1 MRTTNNMLIRNMM
14 RNLNQN
20 ITRLDK
26 RQMQMA
32 TGKRIHKPSDDPI
45 AISRSLKIRADIKE
59 LEQYKKNTDDAISW
73 LEATEL
79 AAINTGDAL
88 QRLRELMVQGSN
100 GVLTEEE
107 TRKIQG
113 EIKEIKQQIISLG
126 NTTYAGKYVFSG
138 KRTDTPLFDHYGNY
152 NIDLFDAKNPNLVD
166 HRIQYEVGVGELI
179 DVNTLGIDLFEKYTS
194 ASDLTLHMPTKEGEN
209 HATKFQL
216 EGAEIVIEMTEAPE
230 EGSQEPP
237 KFKVTMKIA
246 ADETVKEIEFTNI
259 ETTEVDG
266 EEETVIISKEDF
278 MKKIVEA
285 LKTEIAAI
293 EDTHHPLKTF
303 DFQVEDLKKGRTV
316 VGAEVGQENWTIKAV
331 PQKSGLIHL
340 IDTIEAQ
347 LLAGKHEEIS
357 NQLGNIDK
365 YIDSLLTTRAE
376 IGAKVNRMDLVKNKI
391 EDNIINFRKLQSQ
404 LEDADMG
411 EVIMEL
417 MNEENVYRASL
428 SVGARIIQ
436 PTLLDFLR

>member
-1 MRTTNNMLIRNMM
+1 MRTTNNMMIRNMM

-20 ITRLDK
+20 VTRLDK
-26 RQMQMA
+26 KQMQMA

-45 AISRSLKIRADIKE
+45 AISRSLKLRADIKE
-59 LEQYKKNTDDAISW
+59 MQQYKKNTDDAISW
-73 LEATEL
+73 LEATEI
-79 AAINTGDAL
+79 AAINAGDAL

-100 GVLTEEE
+100 GVLSTED

-138 KRTDTPLFDHYGNY
+138 KNTNTPLFDHYGNY
-152 NIDLFDAKNPNLVD
+152 NVNLFDAKNPNLVD

-194 ASDLTLHMPTKEGEN
+194 ASDLTLQLPTQVYDEDKKN
-209 HATKFQL
+209 ATRLQL
-216 EGAEIVIEMTEAPE
+216 EGGEIVIKMTAD
-230 EGSQEPP
+230 GEPP
-237 KFKVTMKIA
+237 EFEATINIHTDA
-246 ADETVKEIEFTNI
+246 GTVPV
-259 ETTEVDG
+259 EVNSSG
-266 EEETVIISKEDF
+266 ESKEDF
-278 MKKIVEA
+278 MKKIIEE
-285 LKTEIAAI
+285 LSDAI
-293 EDTHHPLKTF
+293 EDIEDPLHPLKNF
-303 DFQVEDLKKGRTV
+303 NFQVQDLKQGREIADGEMTK
-316 VGAEVGQENWTIKAV
+316 ETLIIKAI

-347 LLAGKHEEIS
+347 LLAGKHEEVS
-357 NQLGNIDK
+357 SQLDNLDK

-376 IGAKVNRMDLVKNKI
+376 IGAKVNRMDLVQNRT